1 MSRGLFASLFI
12 CFYCLVISPGCGND
26 NSERN
31 RKKKAVADSIRR
43 SDSLEKNK
51 GKIEAMKHSE
61 EDSVLSVKEFESNVA
76 KYDSLRNMDSL
87 KVKWKH
93 LDPIKPA
100 PKRDLWA
107 KSPIK

>member
-1 MSRGLFASLFI
+1 MLKASSITFL
-12 CFYCLVISPGCGND
+12 CSLLLLAGCGND
-26 NSERN
+26 NSVRDL
-31 RKKKAVADSIRR
+31 RKKAMADSIRIA
-43 SDSLEKNK
+43 DSLEKNK
-51 GKIEAMKHSE
+51 VTIEAMKHSE
-61 EDSVLSVKEFESNVA
+61 EDSVLAVKEFDAKVA